1 MYLEFVSRRGDH
13 TMTQLNENVK
23 LVISLGILMSY
34 SFVVNML

>member
-1 MYLEFVSRRGDH
+1 MYPEFGLRRGDH